1 MVPRMTVSISTS
13 TLGPRRYRA
22 MNWIGLWTLYSKEVR
37 RFASVATQTVLA
49 PMVTT
54 LLFLAVFVL
63 ALGHAVDKVGDVAY
77 MTFLAPGLIMM
88 AIAQNAFANTSS
100 SILISKIQGNIV
112 DLLMP
117 PLSPLERT
125 IGLAGGGLT
134 RGLVVGIATWLAML
148 PFVPMSIVHPL
159 YVVFHAVMASL
170 MMALIGVLAG
180 VWAEKF
186 DHMAAITN
194 FVVTPAAFLSG
205 AFYSAQRLP
214 EFWQGVAHANP
225 LFYMIDGFRY
235 GFIGHAD
242 GSLGAGIA
250 VMLALNAVLL
260 WLTHRLFAA
269 GYHLKA

>member
-1 MVPRMTVSISTS
+1 MSLPRSLPQALAPRHYSTV
-13 TLGPRRYRA
+13 
-22 MNWIGLWTLYSKEVR
+22 NWVGLQTLYMKEVR
-37 RFASVATQTVLA
+37 RFMTVATQTILA

-63 ALGHAVDKVGDVAY
+63 ALGHAVDKVAGEPYVA
-77 MTFLAPGLIMM
+77 FLAPGLIMM
-88 AIAQNAFANTSS
+88 AITQNAFANTSS

-117 PLSPLERT
+117 PLTPLERT

-134 RGLVVGIATWLAML
+134 RGLVVGVATWVAMV
-148 PFVPMSIVHPL
+148 PFVPVSLAHPGFIL
-159 YVVFHAVMASL
+159 FHAVMASL
-170 MMALIGVLAG
+170 LMSLVGVLAG

-194 FVVTPAAFLSG
+194 FIVTPAAFLSG
-205 AFYSAQRLP
+205 TFYSAARLP

-242 GSLGAGIA
+242 GSLTAGILVLLGA
-250 VMLALNAVLL
+250 NAFLL
-260 WLTHRLFAA
+260 WLTYRLFAT